1 MIHHPAVT
9 PPHRPRTKWLLTCA
23 ALLGFSS
30 GQAEVYPL
38 PAPEVDVVGELQHTR
53 ASQEDTLLDVARR
66 FSLGQDEIVMAN
78 PDVDRWM
85 PGAGTEVL
93 LPKQFILPDAPRNG
107 IVLNVPEMRLFFYRS
122 HGKNMPGDIVTYPVS
137 IGRMDWRTPIG
148 TTRVLEKQVDPVWR
162 PPETIKI
169 EHAADGDILPD
180 VVPAGPDNPLGRFAM
195 RLGIP
200 GYLIHGTGQ
209 DKAFGIGMRVTHG
222 CVRMYPEDIEQLFPE
237 VPVGTPVTIVNQP
250 IKLGWKDGELYLE
263 VHPPLDEDNMGYD
276 PMLATTLDLIQK
288 KMPPGSL
295 TLDGRVVRHA
305 LEKPDGIPVV
315 ISRRNAAPA
324 VPEEEEVEEPP
335 PQRVPIPRY

>member
-1 MIHHPAVT
+1 MKY
-9 PPHRPRTKWLLTCA
+9 PHTFKPIRCRRMKLLLACA
-23 ALLGFSS
+23 ALLGVSS
-30 GQAEVYPL
+30 SQAEVYPL
-38 PAPEVDVVGELQHTR
+38 PAPEVDVVGELLHTR
-53 ASQEDTLLDVARR
+53 TSHDDTLLDVARR

-85 PGAGTEVL
+85 PGAGTDVV
-93 LPKQFILPDAPRNG
+93 LPKQFILPDTPRSG
-107 IVLNVPEMRLFFYRS
+107 IVLNVPEMRLFYFRP
-122 HGKNMPGDIVTYPVS
+122 HDKNTLGEIITYPVS

-180 VVPAGPDNPLGRFAM
+180 VVPAGPNNPLGRFAM

-222 CVRMYPEDIEQLFPE
+222 CVRMYPEDIEQLFPQ
-237 VPVGTPVTIVNQP
+237 VPVGTPVTIVNEP
-250 IKLGWKDGELYLE
+250 IKLGWKDGALYME
-263 VHPPLDEDNMGYD
+263 VHPPLDEDSTGYD
-276 PMLATTLDLIQK
+276 QMLAMALGLIQK
-288 KMPPGSL
+288 KMNPGAL

-315 ISRRNAAPA
+315 ISRQSAPPAAT
-324 VPEEEEVEEPP
+324 VEDEETP
-335 PQRVPIPRY
+335 RTPIPAY